1 VSTNDELSLRQD
13 EREIQPLD
21 ADLSLGELF
30 ARLGDD
36 IGQLVSTQMEL
47 ARQELKTEVKEAGRT
62 AGLFGAGSFLG
73 GLSLTLFCFA
83 AAWGLNEVVPEGAG
97 FLIVAVVV
105 GAVAAVLM
113 VMGRQKLEDVK
124 DVAPQTRQSLK
135 EDAQWTRHQVT

>member
-1 VSTNDELSLRQD
+1 VTTNDERPLRQE
-13 EREIQPLD
+13 EREIEPLD
-21 ADLSLGELF
+21 PELSLGELF

-62 AGLFGAGSFLG
+62 AGLLGAGSFLG

-83 AAWGLNEVVPEGAG
+83 AAWGLSEVVPEGVG

-124 DVAPQTRQSLK
+124 DVAPETRQSLK
-135 EDAQWTRHQVT
+135 EDVQWTRHQVT

>member
-1 VSTNDELSLRQD
+1 MTTNDEHVLRQD

-21 ADLSLGELF
+21 AELSLGELF

-36 IGQLVSTQMEL
+36 IGQLVSTQMDL

-62 AGLFGAGSFLG
+62 AGLLGAGSFLA
-73 GLSLTLFCFA
+73 GLALTLLCFA
-83 AAWGLNEVVPEGAG
+83 AAWGLNEVVPEGVG
-97 FLIVAVVV
+97 FLIVAVIV

-113 VMGRQKLEDVK
+113 VMGRQKLDDVK

-135 EDAQWTRHQVT
+135 EDVQWTRHQVT